1 MDERPYLSCRNPSE
15 IFQIRSMKK
24 ILVIAAVL
32 GLAACAQ
39 SQEETQLPDNVMVTG
54 TNPIITNQFTA
65 DPTARVF
72 NGKIYMFPS
81 HDIPSVITHHDG
93 SAWFSMADYH
103 VFSSEDLTT
112 WTDHGVIVT
121 QEDVPWGRPD
131 AYSMWAPDC
140 VERNGKYYFYFPN
153 ASKTG
158 GFAVG
163 VAIADKPEG
172 PRYR

>member
-1 MDERPYLSCRNPSE
+1 
-15 IFQIRSMKK
+15 MKRI
-24 ILVIAAVL
+24 ILLAALL

-39 SQEETQLPDNVMVTG
+39 PQDETDLPDNVIVSG

-72 NGKIYMFPS
+72 NGKIYLYPS
-81 HDIPSVITHHDG
+81 HDIPSVITHYDG

-112 WTDHGVIVT
+112 WTDHGVIVK
-121 QEDVPWGRPD
+121 QEDVPWGNPE

-140 VERNGKYYFYFPN
+140 VEKDGKYYFYFPD
-153 ASKTG
+153 
-158 GFAVG
+158 V
-163 VAIADKPEG
+163 
-172 PRYR
+172 